1 MNYLFKMQQQQQQ
14 QQQQSQQQQ
23 QQQQQNMILKATPQ
37 QQINAALAAAIK
49 KINATSATNITKLN
63 TLVTKATTSET
74 NAKKSEN
81 AAALTAASLSAM
93 VTQINTLA
101 SKMDLATADIVD
113 LETLTTN
120 MKTISDSHSVDLVS
134 IKPAIDTVFKF
145 FFHLPAAKVQLD
157 SNFKPVDPTTL
168 SSIPTYFPS
177 HVTYVP

>member
-1 MNYLFKMQQQQQQ
+1 
-14 QQQQSQQQQ
+14 
-23 QQQQQNMILKATPQ
+23 
-37 QQINAALAAAIK
+37 
-49 KINATSATNITKLN
+49 
-63 TLVTKATTSET
+63 
-74 NAKKSEN
+74 
-81 AAALTAASLSAM
+81 
-93 VTQINTLA
+93 
-101 SKMDLATADIVD
+101 MDLATADIVD

-145 FFHLPAAKVQLD
+145 FFHLPASEVKLD